1 VVLPSTPAP
10 RPLHPL
16 IRNTLLQTGW
26 VLLALG
32 LDLTIFPTRT
42 DEFFSWHIRPP
53 LTAGAIGAFYVTA
66 FVLIMLAT
74 RGRVWARTRGVI
86 LGGVVFAW
94 LAIAATAIHFEKF
107 AFDSSEPVAVF
118 VAWVWNLSYA
128 IVPLVL
134 LVALIPQLRVP
145 GVDPRTGRT
154 PGWITATLAVAG
166 GVMVL
171 VSAALFVAPEQMA
184 KVWPWTLT
192 PLTARVL
199 SSWMAGFGLMFA
211 WAAGENDRFRVLPY
225 TATLACVGLFQLLT
239 AVRFGDQVSWGE
251 AGAWI
256 YVALMAAAVVAGGLG
271 WTRLRAAQ
279 ASATL
284 GA

>member
-1 VVLPSTPAP
+1 M
-10 RPLHPL
+10 
-16 IRNTLLQTGW
+16 IRNTLVPTGW

-42 DEFFSWHIRPP
+42 DEFFSWHIEPP

-66 FVLIMLAT
+66 FLLIMMAT
-74 RGRVWARTRGVI
+74 RGRVWARTRGLI

-118 VAWVWNLSYA
+118 VAWVWILSYA

-145 GVDPRTGRT
+145 GVDPRTGPT
-154 PGWITATLAVAG
+154 PSWISRTLAVAG

-171 VSAALFVAPEQMA
+171 VSGALFVAPEEMA

-199 SSWMAGFGLMFA
+199 SSWMAGFGLMFV
-211 WAAGENDRFRVLPY
+211 WAARENDRFRVLPF
-225 TATLACVGLFQLLT
+225 TATLGCVGLFQLLT
-239 AVRFGDQVSWGE
+239 VVRFGDQVSWGE
-251 AGAWI
+251 ARAWI
-256 YVALMAAAVVAGGLG
+256 YVALMGAAVVAGGLG
-271 WTRLRAAQ
+271 WARLRAAQ
-279 ASATL
+279 ESATI
-284 GA
+284 GP